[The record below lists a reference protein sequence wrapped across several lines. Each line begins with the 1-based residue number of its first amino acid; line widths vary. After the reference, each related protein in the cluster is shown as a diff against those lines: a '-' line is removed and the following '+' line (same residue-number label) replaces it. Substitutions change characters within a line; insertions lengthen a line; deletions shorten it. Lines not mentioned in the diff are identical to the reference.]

1 MIFKLDLINERKSI
15 INCIN
20 CRRVSLDL
28 DLARL
33 LKDLGIRNNFPL
45 LISNSWL
52 RKLNSNIFTFSLDI
66 LVQFGRRQFLSSAK
80 LFQLLS
86 CSCRTFQNFLSQ
98 FILLNVSFKVSS
110 SFRTIYISYF
120 FCHYLVPIYFQSTYN
135 IHPKPFAKI
144 IRSR

>member
-1 MIFKLDLINERKSI
+1 MIFKFDLINERKSI

-52 RKLNSNIFTFSLDI
+52 RKLNSNILIFSLDI

-98 FILLNVSFKVSS
+98 FILLNVPFKVSS
-110 SFRTIYISYF
+110 NFRTIYISYF
-120 FCHYLVPIYFQSTYN
+120 SVTIRFPYIFSQHTTYIQN
-135 IHPKPFAKI
+135 LLL
-144 IRSR
+144 RS